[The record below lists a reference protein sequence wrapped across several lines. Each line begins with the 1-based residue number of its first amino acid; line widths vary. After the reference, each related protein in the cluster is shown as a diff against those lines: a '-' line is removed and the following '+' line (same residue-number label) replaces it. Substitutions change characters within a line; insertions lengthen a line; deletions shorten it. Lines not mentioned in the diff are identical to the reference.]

1 VKPRSSLV
9 SVALLAALASPP
21 ALLAAVQDPPPAP
34 QEPPPGEKP
43 PPAERP
49 IVRRL
54 EAWPALDGKARETV
68 RVDVERLRKARTDE
82 MADQARDALVQA
94 GSAIV
99 PELLPVVGKEK
110 DPHALQRVLGVL
122 ETVTGPE
129 HTRLLAAE
137 FEDRSLPVRTWA
149 MRRCGQFPDE
159 GVRKAAG
166 EALARARKGG
176 DKADREEL
184 YAAALCTTAA
194 GSREGLDVI
203 ADWAV
208 DGWGKRGV
216 EMRTALEAV
225 RSPEAAAEA
234 AKLLLQDDR
243 KKTVAGLNLLAGC
256 GDPGAIQRVKP
267 YLDNTDNSIRV
278 AAINAMRGIV
288 DGDPPIANLA
298 VFEAIELAKKWKAR

>member
-1 VKPRSSLV
+1 VKPLQIRPAL
-9 SVALLAALASPP
+9 ALLAALAAAP
-21 ALLAAVQDPPPAP
+21 ALGAAAQDPQPAP
-34 QEPPPGEKP
+34 QAP
-43 PPAERP
+43 PPAEKP
-49 IVRRL
+49 EIRRL
-54 EAWPALDGKARETV
+54 EAWPALDGKTRDTV
-68 RVDVERLRKARTDE
+68 RVDIERLRKARTDE
-82 MADQARDALVQA
+82 MTDQARDALVQA
-94 GSAIV
+94 GSAVV

-110 DPHALQRVLGVL
+110 DAQALQRAVGVL
-122 ETVTGPE
+122 ESVTGPE

-159 GVRKAAG
+159 GVRKAAE
-166 EALARARKGG
+166 EALARARKAG

-184 YAAALCTTAA
+184 YAAALCTTAS
-194 GSREGLDVI
+194 GSRAGLDVL

-208 DGWGKRGV
+208 EGWGKRGV

-225 RSPEAAAEA
+225 RGPEAAAEA
-234 AKLLLQDDR
+234 AKLLKEGDR

-256 GDPGAIQRVKP
+256 GDPGAVQRVRP

-288 DGDPPIANLA
+288 DGEAPIANLA
-298 VFEAIELAKKWKAR
+298 VFEAIELAKQWKAR